1 MVTDMANVGKIPG
14 GQPTPGIFPRF
25 CL

>member
-1 MVTDMANVGKIPG
+1 MVTEMANVGKIPG